1 MHFFSEFALVIG
13 NAFRGGGEEMELRLV
28 LHIDTH
34 ISALFRNTVP
44 LHMCSPLSKYP
55 VICVAA
61 ALYAGSAAVYSH
73 SPTVKLDHSL
83 ERQAERNSED

>member
-1 MHFFSEFALVIG
+1 MLNVCLTEAVQRIYKRAENALCISFQREFALVIG

-28 LHIDTH
+28 LHIHTH

-44 LHMCSPLSKYP
+44 LHMCSSLSKYL

-61 ALYAGSAAVYSH
+61 AL
-73 SPTVKLDHSL
+73 
-83 ERQAERNSED
+83 